1 MKKVKDFMNK
11 CVFFVK
17 PNHSI
22 FDVAKVF
29 SKNNI
34 SGAPV
39 VDKGKIVGMVSI
51 SDMVRF
57 MSINLSDGEVIPHD
71 PQSMTMLFL
80 NLVKM
85 GKHFMDFKQDLERIS
100 KTEIKHMMKKE
111 LIAINMNANLF
122 EAACMME
129 KYDVNR
135 LPVIDNGKLV
145 GIIARADL
153 IKALIE

>member
-1 MKKVKDFMNK
+1 MKKVRDFMR
-11 CVFFVK
+11 CDVFFVK
-17 PNHSI
+17 PNHSV

-29 SKNNI
+29 SQNNI

-39 VDKGKIVGMVSI
+39 VEHGKVIGIVSI

-57 MSINLSDGEVIPHD
+57 MGIKLTDENVAHE
-71 PQSMTMLFL
+71 PQSLSMILL

-85 GKHFMDFKQDLERIS
+85 GKDFVDFKKEIERVS
-100 KTEIKHMMKKE
+100 KTEIKHMMSKE
-111 LIAINMNANLF
+111 VVAIEPDADLF
-122 EAACMME
+122 EAANMME
-129 KYDVNR
+129 KNDVNR
-135 LPVIDNGKLV
+135 LPVIEKGKLV